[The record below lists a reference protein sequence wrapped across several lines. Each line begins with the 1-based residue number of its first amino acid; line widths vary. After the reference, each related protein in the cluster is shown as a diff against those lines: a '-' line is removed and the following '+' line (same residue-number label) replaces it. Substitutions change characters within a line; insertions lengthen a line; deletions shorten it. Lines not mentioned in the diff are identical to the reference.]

1 MERSK
6 IERER
11 EIEVLWG
18 REKKKR
24 KEREVCCRID
34 IEIFCYN
41 TRN

>member
-18 REKKKR
+18 REKKKER
-24 KEREVCCRID
+24 REVCCRID

>member
-11 EIEVLWG
+11 DRGVMG
-18 REKKKR
+18 KREKKR